1 VANGSKEVTVAF
13 PKYKP
18 ALDSNQPE
26 IDLGKN
32 RTIISRIEPDGSL
45 LLSDGSRLP
54 ASEMHA
60 FQDRIARASVKID
73 KRVLKPKV
81 DYITP
86 DGNTVVFTDGSTI
99 PAPDIIIFCTGY
111 VYSVADFFPTDLLY
125 PKALDRNIGNI
136 GNIEDRLGVELSSEL
151 RKASE
156 TGFAVAPLY
165 KQVVAIEDPSVVFI
179 GLPFDTVP
187 FQISELQA
195 MWIAKVFS
203 GSLSLTSRE
212 AMYEDFYEEVRK
224 RELPL
229 GRNLHQLGMG
239 RNAKYYRCVCVCGRR
254 GPVRIVAR

>member
-1 VANGSKEVTVAF
+1 MTQA
-13 PKYKP
+13 
-18 ALDSNQPE
+18 
-26 IDLGKN
+26 
-32 RTIISRIEPDGSL
+32 
-45 LLSDGSRLP
+45 
-54 ASEMHA
+54 
-60 FQDRIARASVKID
+60 ARRDD